1 MSLLRWLTF
10 LLRSLTV
17 IVIVLLFWISSFLLV
32 LVFVQQWLAL
42 HWEILNMFLSQFPIK
57 FIMGCPISSHS
68 SSHADW
74 DGLCDCLR
82 DVQVLWEDIFKLGAS
97 PAASEFC

>member
-1 MSLLRWLTF
+1 
-10 LLRSLTV
+10 
-17 IVIVLLFWISSFLLV
+17 
-32 LVFVQQWLAL
+32 
-42 HWEILNMFLSQFPIK
+42 MFLSQFPIK

-82 DVQVLWEDIFKLGAS
+82 DVLVLWEDIFKLGAS